1 MTKNERQVIQEVC
14 DYFEYHN
21 KNCTLEQDF
30 QIDRLRGLLI
40 LWRDTYKA
48 QGKTEA
54 AAKARAKYYKKYKR
68 THKKQIKERHHEYYL
83 ANRERIQAQQKT
95 YREKKLSQLSEK

>member
-48 QGKTEA
+48 RGKTKTA
-54 AAKARAKYYKKYKR
+54 AMARAKYYKKYKR
-68 THKKQIKERHHEYYL
+68 THKKQIKERHKEYYL
-83 ANRERIQAQQKT
+83 ANRERIRKQQKI